1 MDGQWLIEVCGSN
14 RRRDGRGI
22 PAGMMRDRR
31 AVAGLVTLTNV
42 PVGSE
47 LTAEVTLTEEDRK
60 LVSVQEEKPGTLRT
74 AASQLGDD
82 GGDEHMPGTG
92 PIRVMIVDD
101 HRVVRSGL
109 KFGLLAFDDLELVAE
124 VESGEE
130 ALTTCQRLEGSASMP
145 EVILMDMVMPGVDGA
160 AATRALLDAYPD
172 VHVLVLTGFNT
183 SALIHEALQ
192 AGASGYLLKNAS
204 IDHLA
209 GAIRAARAGRVT
221 LAPEVIKA
229 LEAASPQ

>member
-1 MDGQWLIEVCGSN
+1 
-14 RRRDGRGI
+14 
-22 PAGMMRDRR
+22 
-31 AVAGLVTLTNV
+31 
-42 PVGSE
+42 
-47 LTAEVTLTEEDRK
+47 
-60 LVSVQEEKPGTLRT
+60 
-74 AASQLGDD
+74 
-82 GGDEHMPGTG
+82 MPGTG

-109 KFGLLAFDDLELVAE
+109 KFCLLAFEDLELVAD

-130 ALTTCQRLEGSASMP
+130 ALTTCHRLEAAESMP

-172 VHVLVLTGFNT
+172 VHVLVLTGFST

-204 IDHLA
+204 IDQLA

-221 LAPEVIKA
+221 LAPEVITA
-229 LEAASPQ
+229 LAEASPQ